1 MDAVNRLQEAIR
13 FPTVSHA
20 DPAETDWTVFRS
32 FGQYLRSA
40 YPLLF
45 ERLTYTPVNDYGL
58 VLHWPGKSQ
67 KAPVLLTAHYDVVA
81 ATADGWEHPP
91 FSGEDDGES
100 VWGRGTLDDKG
111 SLIAI
116 LEAATEL
123 LQEDFLPPNDI
134 YFAFGFDE
142 EVGGAL
148 GAQQISAFFHEQG
161 IRFRYVLDEG
171 GAVAE
176 GKMMGIS
183 KALAVIG
190 IAEKGNNSFRFLFRG
205 EEGHASSPP
214 ASTAVG
220 KMAAFIHDVERH
232 PPRARLTETLEQ
244 TLLALAPHKRGA
256 EQLAM
261 QRPRLF
267 SPLIK
272 QILLKNKQTAAML
285 RTTIAFT
292 MTEGGSGH
300 NVLPRTASCVA
311 NIRILQ
317 GETVENIRAYL
328 AGFSHEYEIEEIMVN
343 EPTAISAVDGEGM
356 EHIRQT
362 IARVFPD
369 AVALPYLMVGG
380 TDCRYYDSVAD
391 NAYRFLPSRLSGEE
405 LDTMHGRNE
414 RISHENFHSMIQF
427 YREFMQNLQSSRE

>member
-1 MDAVNRLQEAIR
+1 MSAIHRLQEAIR

-20 DPAETDWTVFRS
+20 DPADTDWTIFRS
-32 FGQYLRSA
+32 FVQYLRSA

-45 ERLTYTPVNDYGL
+45 QKLSYTPVNDYGI
-58 VLHWPGKSQ
+58 VLHWKGKSRE
-67 KAPVLLTAHYDVVA
+67 APVLLTAHYDVVA
-81 ATADGWEHPP
+81 ASPDGWKHPP
-91 FSGEDDGES
+91 FSGLDDGES
-100 VWGRGTLDDKG
+100 LWGRGTLDDKG

-123 LQEDFLPPNDI
+123 LEADFIPTRDI

-142 EVGGAL
+142 EVGGTL
-148 GAQQISAFFHEQG
+148 GAQQISVYFQDRG

-171 GAVAE
+171 GAVVE
-176 GKMMGIS
+176 GKMLGID
-183 KALAVIG
+183 KELAVIG
-190 IAEKGNNSFRFLFRG
+190 IAEKGNNSFRFHFHG
-205 EEGHASSPP
+205 EEGHSSSPP
-214 ASTAVG
+214 TRTAVG
-220 KMAAFIHDVERH
+220 KMAAFIHDIESH

-244 TLLALAPHKRGA
+244 TLLALAPYKRGA
-256 EQLAM
+256 EQVAM
-261 QRPRLF
+261 RNPRLF
-267 SPLIK
+267 APLIK

-292 MTEGGSGH
+292 MTEGGSGY
-300 NVLPRTASCVA
+300 NILPRTASCVA

-317 GETVENIRAYL
+317 GDSVESILAYI
-328 AGFSHEYEIEEIMVN
+328 AGFGHEYELEEIMVN

-356 EHIRQT
+356 DHIRRT

-369 AVALPYLMVGG
+369 ALALPYLMVGG

-414 RISHENFHSMIQF
+414 RISHENFYSMIQF
-427 YREFMQNLQSSRE
+427 YREFIQNLQ

>member
-20 DPAETDWTVFRS
+20 DPGETDWTVFQS
-32 FGQYLRSA
+32 FGRYLRSA

-45 ERLTYTPVNDYGL
+45 EKLNFTAVNDYAL
-58 VLHWPGKSQ
+58 VFHWPGKSRE
-67 KAPVLLTAHYDVVA
+67 APVLLTAHYDVVA
-81 ATADGWEHPP
+81 ASAEGWEHPP
-91 FSGEDDGES
+91 FSGHDDGES
-100 VWGRGTLDDKG
+100 IWGRGTLDDKG

-116 LEAATEL
+116 LEAAADL
-123 LQEDFLPPNDI
+123 LESDFLPPYDV

-148 GAQQISAFFHEQG
+148 GAQQISAFFQEQG

-176 GKMMGIS
+176 GKMMGIA
-183 KALAVIG
+183 KELAVIG
-190 IAEKGNNSFRFLFRG
+190 IAEKGNNSFRFRFHG

-214 ASTAVG
+214 SSTAVG
-220 KMAAFIHDVERH
+220 KMAAFIHDIESH

-244 TLLALAPHKRGA
+244 TLLTLAPYKRGA

-261 QRPRLF
+261 RRPGLF

-272 QILLKNKQTAAML
+272 KILLKNKQTAAML

-317 GETVENIRAYL
+317 GESVGDILRYL
-328 AGFSHEYEIEEIMVN
+328 ASFGHQYEIEEIMVN
-343 EPTAISAVDGEGM
+343 EPTDISAVDGEGM
-356 EHIRQT
+356 EQLRQM

-380 TDCRYYDSVAD
+380 TDCRYYDTVAK
-391 NAYRFLPSRLSGEE
+391 NTYRFLPSRLSGAE

-427 YREFMQNLQSSRE
+427 YREFLQNMH